1 MKKIVKVKELI
12 NDIIDLAT
20 VSGKWQ
26 IFEKANRLNE
36 LIDDETI
43 ITSKDNFE
51 YNFDQRYSKHVK
63 MFLVAKNSTLIR
75 KEKCCNVWNQGKS
88 IEYFDK
94 IKEKMLFDL
103 QEEIE
108 DENN

>member
-12 NDIIDLAT
+12 NDIIDLAIE
-20 VSGKWQ
+20 SGNWQ
-26 IFEKANRLNE
+26 IHEKVKQLDYLFN
-36 LIDDETI
+36 DETI

-51 YNFDQRYSKHVK
+51 YNFDHRYTNHVK
-63 MFLVAKNSTLIR
+63 MFLVAKR
-75 KEKCCNVWNQGKS
+75 NVNITNQKYCDICNQGKAT
-88 IEYFDK
+88 EKFGK

>member
-12 NDIIDLAT
+12 NNIIDLAT
-20 VSGKWQ
+20 ESGNWQ
-26 IFEKANRLNE
+26 IHEKAKQLAYFIN
-36 LIDDETI
+36 DETI
-43 ITSKDNFE
+43 ITNKNKFE
-51 YNFDQRYSKHVK
+51 YNFDHRYINHVK
-63 MFLVAKNSTLIR
+63 MFLVAKR
-75 KEKCCNVWNQGKS
+75 NVNITNKNYCDVCNQGKA

>member
-12 NDIIDLAT
+12 NEISHLAEI
-20 VSGKWQ
+20 SGNWQ
-26 IFEKANRLNE
+26 ILEKANRLNN

-43 ITSKDNFE
+43 ITNKNKFE
-51 YNFDQRYSKHVK
+51 YNFDHRYINHVK
-63 MFLVAKNSTLIR
+63 MFLVAKR
-75 KEKCCNVWNQGKS
+75 NVNITNKNYCDVCNQGKA

>member
-12 NDIIDLAT
+12 NEISHLAEIR
-20 VSGKWQ
+20 GDWQ
-26 IFEKANRLNE
+26 TLEKANRLNS
-36 LIDDETI
+36 LIDDDTI

-63 MFLVAKNSTLIR
+63 MFLVAKKSALIR
-75 KEKCCNVWNQGKS
+75 KEKYCNVCNQGKA

-94 IKEKMLFDL
+94 IKEKMIFDL

>member
-1 MKKIVKVKELI
+1 MKKIEKVKELI
-12 NDIIDLAT
+12 NDIIDLAIE
-20 VSGKWQ
+20 SGKWQ
-26 IFEKANRLNE
+26 IHEKAKQLNYF
-36 LIDDETI
+36 INDETI

-63 MFLVAKNSTLIR
+63 MFLVAKKSTLIR
-75 KEKCCNVWNQGKS
+75 KEKYCNVCNQGKA

-108 DENN
+108 DESN

>member
-12 NDIIDLAT
+12 NNIIDLAT
-20 VSGKWQ
+20 ESGNWQ
-26 IFEKANRLNE
+26 IHEKAKQLNS
-36 LIDDETI
+36 LIDDDTI

-63 MFLVAKNSTLIR
+63 MFLVAKKSTLIR
-75 KEKCCNVWNQGKS
+75 KEKYCNVCNQGKA

-108 DENN
+108 DESN